1 MNVKNHG
8 IAKPEIPHEI
18 CIHLDGNIL
27 KLNDRNGMVLL
38 LVEFIFSRSTR
49 TSKNKYRII
58 NK

>member
-27 KLNDRNGMVLL
+27 KLNDRNGILL
-38 LVEFIFSRSTR
+38 VVEFIFSRSTR